1 MDRILEK
8 EELEKLNSTDGII
21 EMLCGI
27 PNFKS
32 EMYNQLDEDKQ
43 DLIDYT
49 MSIDLISNRQIERN
63 LRRSL
68 DSENIALLEK
78 RKLIAL
84 SLLYFG
90 KKDDTGKYV
99 TYTCPYTGKEYN
111 ISEIERELEKKQSEK
126 DDNKRLELE
135 HIMPHSGGGGTV
147 LFNCL
152 LSSVEANGIGEKWNF
167 HLLDWFNQSGKKYY
181 TPDRLNRI
189 VCYMLSA
196 YSVAYKEYKENE
208 LEFDYEFVDGEQG
221 YTDNDD
227 INTIPKK
234 QIKQK
239 EDKSLDIQNVKETD
253 IFEYKKFLDSLVNK
267 LNEDNYDTTVIDK
280 KIKELEEQ
288 GIFKVN
294 KKYEL
299 IQSIVEDIF
308 KEEADDTSYLTNSL
322 KVDYYKLV
330 DSIEFEQE
338 EDIRKELTSRIDIIK
353 SILKENNKS
362 MKDYYISMKDLQ
374 DIDLLYIPIGK
385 LDDSNKK
392 IFEKNIRLSV
402 DTKINIFIDMLSE
415 KEYTRYEN
423 GEPDSN
429 NILKKENKIKFE
441 GYNDIDGLNTSNFWN
456 KNSSKIKER
465 LEERLDE
472 LNNKENKSE
481 EDQSKL
487 GRLKKAQK
495 TIENYEFKNNLEER
509 IDVFIDMLGEDEY
522 TKYKDGEPDNNNIFG
537 SRNKILFKGYKDICG
552 LDTSQFWQRNSPEIK
567 KRLEEQ
573 IKELNNN
580 GNKTQEEQE
589 KFKRLEKAQIAIK
602 YCEFANKFNL
612 LGKIDVFI
620 DMLGKEEYTSYKKNG
635 RPDNN
640 NIFGSRNK
648 IKFEGYKDIDGLNTS
663 NFWDSN
669 RNTHIIPLLFYNKY
683 YDSKEKRF
691 VQSDKDY
698 SGEEYNIAREKVKEY
713 LKLKSI
719 DQYIDKLKAKNKKTV
734 KVQNL
739 INLVEVLR
747 DKKERLTEYKD
758 GLLEENTNL
767 KQEIMNNMVVTSYG
781 R

>member
-1 MDRILEK
+1 M
-8 EELEKLNSTDGII
+8 
-21 EMLCGI
+21 
-27 PNFKS
+27 
-32 EMYNQLDEDKQ
+32 
-43 DLIDYT
+43 
-49 MSIDLISNRQIERN
+49 
-63 LRRSL
+63 
-68 DSENIALLEK
+68 
-78 RKLIAL
+78 
-84 SLLYFG
+84 
-90 KKDDTGKYV
+90 
-99 TYTCPYTGKEYN
+99 
-111 ISEIERELEKKQSEK
+111 
-126 DDNKRLELE
+126 
-135 HIMPHSGGGGTV
+135 
-147 LFNCL
+147 
-152 LSSVEANGIGEKWNF
+152 
-167 HLLDWFNQSGKKYY
+167 
-181 TPDRLNRI
+181 
-189 VCYMLSA
+189 
-196 YSVAYKEYKENE
+196 
-208 LEFDYEFVDGEQG
+208 
-221 YTDNDD
+221 
-227 INTIPKK
+227 
-234 QIKQK
+234 
-239 EDKSLDIQNVKETD
+239 
-253 IFEYKKFLDSLVNK
+253 
-267 LNEDNYDTTVIDK
+267 
-280 KIKELEEQ
+280 
-288 GIFKVN
+288 
-294 KKYEL
+294 

-441 GYNDIDGLNTSNFWN
+441 GYNDIDGLNTSNFWKTHSSEIKKRLEERLDELKKKEDITEEGQDKFERLEKAQIAIKNYEFQVQSNILGRIDVFIDMLGEDEYTRYKDGKPDSNNIFKRENKIKFEGYKDIEGLDTSLFWSNNSPEIKKRLEQRFNELNSKQNKTQEKQDKLDRLKKAQTAIEKYEFANKSNLIGKIDVFIDMLSEKEYTRYENGEPDSNNILKKENKIKFEGYNDIDGLNTSNFWN

-481 EDQSKL
+481 KDQSKL
-487 GRLKKAQK
+487 GRFKKAQK
-495 TIENYEFKNNLEER
+495 AIENYEFKNNLEER

-537 SRNKILFKGYKDICG
+537 NRNKILFKGYKDICG

-640 NIFGSRNK
+640 NIFGTRNK
-648 IKFEGYKDIDGLNTS
+648 IKFEGYKDIDGLDTS